1 MRDLIRSPLQF
12 VRPMTEQEWAALKL
26 RATNRE
32 LRRDR
37 RRRAKQQPAPV
48 KTVASRHI
56 ELIRR
61 AQAADSSGVF

>member
-12 VRPMTEQEWAALKL
+12 VRPMTELEWAEMRV

-32 LRRDR
+32 IRRER
-37 RRRAKQQPAPV
+37 RRRQRQNSAPV
-48 KTVASRHI
+48 ATVASRRL
-56 ELIRR
+56 ESLRL

>member
-37 RRRAKQQPAPV
+37 RRRAKQQSAPV
-48 KTVASRHI
+48 KTVASRRI